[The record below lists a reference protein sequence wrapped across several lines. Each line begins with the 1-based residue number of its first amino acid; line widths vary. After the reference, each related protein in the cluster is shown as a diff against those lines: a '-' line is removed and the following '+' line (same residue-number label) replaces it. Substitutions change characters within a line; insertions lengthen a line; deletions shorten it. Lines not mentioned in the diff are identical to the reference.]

1 MDQIVDKR
9 EHNRKIFN
17 KCEQLI
23 ILEIGYDLIPSA
35 SSFTEYVSNIYGFSK
50 STVWYNLKNLKNK
63 NVLNF
68 ATKINP
74 KQILAL
80 TKKGIRHLG
89 PIKKEKI
96 SIINYF
102 NSKYMKAEQKNYNN
116 FKYCDKESISINI
129 PLT

>member
-1 MDQIVDKR
+1 MNQIVDKR

-23 ILEIGYDLIPSA
+23 ILEIGFDLIPSA

-50 STVWYNLKNLKNK
+50 STAWYNLKNLKNK
-63 NVLNF
+63 KILDF

-74 KQILAL
+74 TQILAL
-80 TKKGIRHLG
+80 TKKGIRYLG
-89 PIKKEKI
+89 PIKKQKI
-96 SIINYF
+96 SLINHF
-102 NSKYMKAEQKNYNN
+102 NSRYAKLEQRNYNN
-116 FKYCDKESISINI
+116 FKYYDKESISINL

>member
-1 MDQIVDKR
+1 MNQIVDKR

-23 ILEIGYDLIPSA
+23 ILEIGCDLIPSA

-63 NVLNF
+63 KVLDF

-74 KQILAL
+74 TQILAL
-80 TKKGIRHLG
+80 TKKGIRCLK
-89 PIKKEKI
+89 PIKKQKV
-96 SIINYF
+96 SLINYF
-102 NSKYMKAEQKNYNN
+102 NSRYMKLEQRNYNN
-116 FKYCDKESISINI
+116 FKYYDKESISINI